1 MKQRKFKKVLI
12 TGIDGSVGTYLQDFL
27 QKKKINVFGTFRNK
41 VSRKEVKKLGKKK
54 LIKLDLNNFLKT
66 KKVLKRLKPDLI
78 FHLASNADVR
88 QSFDQPREIII
99 NNNNCTLNLLEAIR
113 KLKIN
118 PVIVVSSTSE
128 VYGDCKKKV
137 IDENQ
142 QIQPNNPYAV
152 SKSFQDLLASN
163 YSKIYGLRI
172 IITRM
177 FTYFNAKR
185 SNLFASSWAKQIL
198 QIEKG
203 KRKILTHGN
212 LNTSRSIISMQD
224 ALNAYWLAAKKCKIG
239 EVYNIGGGKN
249 IKLKDFLKIL
259 KSLSKVKIVSKIDK
273 KLLRKTDIKTQI
285 PSSFK
290 FSKITGWKPKMSL
303 KKSLEVFLDEIRET

>member
-1 MKQRKFKKVLI
+1 M
-12 TGIDGSVGTYLQDFL
+12 
-27 QKKKINVFGTFRNK
+27 
-41 VSRKEVKKLGKKK
+41 KKLGKKK
-54 LIKLDLNNFLKT
+54 LIKLDLKDFLKT

-128 VYGDCKKKV
+128 VYGDCKKKI

-163 YSKIYGLRI
+163 YHKIYGLKI

-273 KLLRKTDIKTQI
+273 KLLRKTDIKL
-285 PSSFK
+285 K
-290 FSKITGWKPKMSL
+290 FPHIL
-303 KKSLEVFLDEIRET
+303 KFQK

>member
-1 MKQRKFKKVLI
+1 
-12 TGIDGSVGTYLQDFL
+12 
-27 QKKKINVFGTFRNK
+27 
-41 VSRKEVKKLGKKK
+41 
-54 LIKLDLNNFLKT
+54 
-66 KKVLKRLKPDLI
+66 
-78 FHLASNADVR
+78 
-88 QSFDQPREIII
+88 
-99 NNNNCTLNLLEAIR
+99 
-113 KLKIN
+113 
-118 PVIVVSSTSE
+118 
-128 VYGDCKKKV
+128 
-137 IDENQ
+137 
-142 QIQPNNPYAV
+142 
-152 SKSFQDLLASN
+152 
-163 YSKIYGLRI
+163 
-172 IITRM
+172 M

-303 KKSLEVFLDEIRET
+303 KKSLEFF